1 MEYLG
6 PLDGEIQFS
15 GTTGRSATN
24 NNPLNLEYRPGSY
37 QDKYDA
43 ELEPVSKSGQQRFAK
58 FPTMEM
64 GYQAG
69 IEQIQRRQ
77 KEGHTLAS
85 FVNQFAP
92 PNENPTQEI
101 IAQYSKALGVNPDT
115 PLSDIP
121 AEKVIIPMLARESGT
136 KIVGKGGGVLKAVGN
151 FLGPSSAEAA
161 TTGGGLK
168 YLGPLEDEE
177 PTGGQPKYLGPEPAG
192 EAEIEPSEPSPF
204 AGVTSLADNLA
215 LYIDPA
221 ADKDDLFT
229 NSYADML
236 NNYTKGKLQNHSD
249 AIENFVNGNT
259 EKFDPFSQYSEQFTG
274 SKYLPTIN
282 GLRSSANTLAL
293 GKGSLSLAPTLNTM
307 LSKTIGDDSSYNI
320 ISRFE
325 RREDLPDI
333 INTLFPI
340 EGVVAGTALKLAT
353 SLALA
358 DTLNLKE
365 SEIDFNVVHEAIKKG
380 GLDKKELATK
390 TYEVL
395 KDMYYVNRVPSM
407 KQELTDRGKLNPL
420 AEKLGRVSADEIE
433 QTMIELSGGKAPD
446 AVQKSLETAIKA
458 GAPEVALAK
467 DKLPDIRLAFKGLKA
482 GFMGLVITAAT
493 GFDPVSAMTGMGVWP
508 GEDNPVWDAPLNR
521 KERRQLAT
529 ETVLEAFFPDGIPK
543 PKGMDE
549 LILFSAA
556 EAIPAVLPLV
566 IMSSAVGTIPAFATM
581 GLLEDDPVKGALKG
595 AALGTALKA
604 MHFLGKSIQDQV
616 LTWAYRMAGGASIG
630 GGAAALEG
638 GDAKAIG
645 RGALVFTMFEAAGL
659 PKLKL
664 ERLGLSEAEI
674 KAFRDAVESQRVSQE
689 AFDVAAK
696 IPDIGTGE
704 RQPPTS
710 VEPVKAEKPMSEE
723 QARKAADEKYPK
735 PKWVEIKKRF
745 DAQTKDMEG
754 KPLPEFKLFWEISHD
769 MEVERRAEII
779 LRDAARPRVEA
790 ATEATE
796 ALPTEAK
803 AKEVEAFAL
812 DQKAAPAGAEA
823 ATAPRVYQDAD
834 GWWRVEGTEVKTS
847 SQAVAEK
854 AASQVKTL
862 APTIAPEPKVQQAA
876 AGGVGPSG
884 EAAPETI
891 GGVRIKTS
899 ELPKS
904 VFQQTLSEYLKN
916 KKAVS
921 QREIEITTKT
931 HAKEVKYAISQGKP
945 VPPEVLADY
954 PDLAKQAGARAGE
967 VESIELPTQE
977 GKLQKVIYTITG
989 NKEIGEFNKKY
1000 IAPLLEKESGQEEV
1014 TTAIAGFKERGLDVH
1029 LVNPEDWNNHD
1040 IAAMFLYL
1048 SQHGKIEDAKTIY
1061 FGHGLGKGETW
1072 RFANGENIQETVNRG
1087 LPKGEKAFVMSCEEG
1102 QVRNALLAEGKIVT
1116 SQGSTPKPAVAE
1128 KAIETESFEQY
1139 LERRKQFRQDVFNKA
1154 QDYLATGDGLWIGS
1168 YEKAINV
1175 INPDAI
1181 RTKNGEIQF
1190 YAGKKGGKY
1199 GGVEKWLPVPDNV
1212 LDNWAKE
1219 MGMKEFEQFKAQAN
1233 AQEAGRGGEAFPAA
1247 KGKEQTPIRFETGKK
1262 LTKEQRQ
1269 KVLESMGDVYK
1280 DAKLPKDELKAE
1292 VHGDPVYGYPYTP
1305 DLFIKSDITGKMIR
1319 HYITLPDGRIAHPS
1333 ELFPDI
1339 TPAVINRYISEAE
1352 FKARQTKRE
1361 EEYYREARLKRIASP
1376 DDPIGVKNAANKNY
1390 HRTGRKIDGSYFS
1403 ENDKGQIV
1411 RVDGKDP
1418 KDVAFYE
1425 EEGFK
1430 QVSQKVGKPDVGI
1443 APAKQTQEEWV
1454 ALQRPQ
1460 KTRKPP
1466 TYDIQTAVAEGDI
1479 ITLVRAHGRFDSQS
1493 SVIKDVTDPEER
1505 KYLLPFVVSKKR
1517 NPSVVSVDVF
1527 FEDIK
1532 NSYPGF
1538 FDEFESS
1545 ADFVRF
1551 LVDKSAGRK
1560 LKFKSLE
1567 EEIAAHDAEIE
1578 ERAAR
1583 EGITPEALLGIEDT
1597 LEAEIAAA
1605 ERAGRTE
1612 SGAETLD
1619 LRDEWWTGEPFP
1631 EPGIALTGGKPK
1643 PSSITLRLDAIE
1655 ADYPGIDRKKASV
1668 VLRTF
1673 PDAGDSQ
1680 IVNMAADETMFRQV
1694 AKGSMTAYD
1703 KAQLLKKAG
1712 TVEVQQELP
1721 GTEGKEFDHLRGEAP
1736 AGAKPGGTKMYS
1748 GGPDTGP
1755 FIAKAVKV
1763 VLSKKPMAPRVATT
1777 PGAKA
1782 VEEMFDRSD
1791 AVSHAAKRTTW
1802 SKFASKLITM
1812 TWDVSGNIK
1821 RALWKEAG
1829 KEFGDEGKRVEMA
1842 MVAALGANTR
1852 SAQRQRVLKDT
1863 VYAGLDLDRSAL
1875 LNHVI
1880 TAKGAVID
1888 PTLRHP
1894 DLVSPEKIPIEH
1906 YREFLADVAKS
1917 DPEVMRRADKFFDL
1931 MRENLTEGYEAGLIT
1946 KKVYDDLSQYDYA
1959 MRRFEQYMGP
1969 YGTYGFS
1976 QKLSAGDPGF
1986 KALGKGS
1993 ERLLETDVRLN
2004 AARALTTMQAR
2015 IMDNQAAQAAWAM
2028 AKKYPDNSIFK
2039 IAKRI
2044 KVDPNEVS
2052 FSWEDAPPEYDMTAE
2067 PKKVVY
2073 KYEKLSP
2080 GEEYVKVRFDGK
2092 EKRLIVSA
2100 KYAGEWIKRDPA
2112 IRSAEAEI
2120 MGWLSGA
2127 KLLRATATGY
2137 NPSFAARNMPRDISH
2152 NWMVTQE
2159 YSLNPVKAAKQFA
2172 EDYKAVWHDAVHQTG
2187 AWVDFV
2193 NEGGGM
2199 EWLVAQGRIR
2209 NKYSGQLE
2217 GVQKYAGWV
2226 GQFSEIATRL
2236 AVRHRALLN
2245 GRTSAEAT
2253 YIART
2258 ALDFGQ
2264 GGSLVKTLDIGLPYL
2279 NAGVQAT
2286 RTLFRAFTE
2295 APGQTAVKLPVWA
2308 GTVVAHKM
2316 ATIGLIS
2323 AGLYIANNYW
2333 NKEAYDQ
2340 VPAEVQEN
2348 SWVVTTPLSYIDK
2361 NGDKRF
2367 IYFPIAKDQTQRL
2380 AATLF
2385 EGIAAKMMGHDYNW
2399 DKVKLAA
2406 EDLSI
2411 YIPWEKMPPTMAAFI
2426 GYATNK
2432 DFWRNRD
2439 IWRGPNVD
2447 PKEEFTPYTHPLA
2460 VKFGQATGLSP
2471 ARMTYFFEQYIA
2483 SSNLFSGLVGA
2494 GLRKIME
2501 TVPERD
2507 REKSMAELITGI
2519 PGLNTLVKST
2529 DPMAQ
2534 FRKPIADYQAAST
2547 TKSYKQ
2553 WRDFDTLLE
2562 AYYAKP
2568 TREKLEKLI
2577 AFKNSQPEEDHDKLN
2592 RHYKEYGA
2600 YRTIPNSRFWM
2611 ELKHASPEAR
2621 ANGFLYR
2628 FKTAT
2633 PDEQRK
2639 LWNQAKEL
2647 PGIVTE
2653 RFVDELKK
2661 AQEGATQ

>member
-6 PLDGEIQFS
+6 PLDGEIQFT

-24 NNPLNLEYRPGSY
+24 NNPVNLKYRSGSY
-37 QDKYDA
+37 QDKYGA
-43 ELEPVSKSGQQRFAK
+43 ELEPVSKSGQRKFAK

-121 AEKVIIPMLARESGT
+121 AEKLIIPMLARESGT
-136 KIVGKGGGVLKAVGN
+136 KIVGKGGGVLKAVGD

-954 PDLAKQAGARAGE
+954 PDLAKQAGAR
-967 VESIELPTQE
+967 
-977 GKLQKVIYTITG
+977 
-989 NKEIGEFNKKY
+989 
-1000 IAPLLEKESGQEEV
+1000 
-1014 TTAIAGFKERGLDVH
+1014 
-1029 LVNPEDWNNHD
+1029 
-1040 IAAMFLYL
+1040 
-1048 SQHGKIEDAKTIY
+1048 
-1061 FGHGLGKGETW
+1061 
-1072 RFANGENIQETVNRG
+1072 
-1087 LPKGEKAFVMSCEEG
+1087 
-1102 QVRNALLAEGKIVT
+1102 
-1116 SQGSTPKPAVAE
+1116 PAVAE

-1233 AQEAGRGGEAFPAA
+1233 AQEAGRGGKAFPAA

-1352 FKARQTKRE
+1352 FKARQTKLE

-1390 HRTGRKIDGSYFS
+1390 HETGRKIDGSYFS

-1425 EEGFK
+1425 GEGFK

-1612 SGAETLD
+1612 RGAETLD

-1755 FIAKAVKV
+1755 FVAKAVKI

-2380 AATLF
+2380 FTTLF
-2385 EGIAAKMMGHDYNW
+2385 EATAAKMMGHDYNW

-2553 WRDFDTLLE
+2553 RRDFDTLLE

>member
-24 NNPLNLEYRPGSY
+24 NNPVNLKYRSGSY
-37 QDKYDA
+37 QDKYGA
-43 ELEPVSKSGQQRFAK
+43 ELEPVSKSGQQKFAK

-192 EAEIEPSEPSPF
+192 EAEIEPSEPPPF

-365 SEIDFNVVHEAIKKG
+365 SEIDFNVVHKAIKKG

-779 LRDAARPRVEA
+779 LQDAARPRVEA

-854 AASQVKTL
+854 AASRVKTL

-884 EAAPETI
+884 EVAPETI
-891 GGVRIKTS
+891 GGVRMKTS

-931 HAKEVKYAISQGKP
+931 HAKEVEYAISQGKP

-954 PDLAKQAGARAGE
+954 PDLAKQAGAR
-967 VESIELPTQE
+967 
-977 GKLQKVIYTITG
+977 
-989 NKEIGEFNKKY
+989 
-1000 IAPLLEKESGQEEV
+1000 
-1014 TTAIAGFKERGLDVH
+1014 
-1029 LVNPEDWNNHD
+1029 
-1040 IAAMFLYL
+1040 
-1048 SQHGKIEDAKTIY
+1048 
-1061 FGHGLGKGETW
+1061 
-1072 RFANGENIQETVNRG
+1072 
-1087 LPKGEKAFVMSCEEG
+1087 
-1102 QVRNALLAEGKIVT
+1102 
-1116 SQGSTPKPAVAE
+1116 PAVAK
-1128 KAIETESFEQY
+1128 KAIGTEPFEQY

-1352 FKARQTKRE
+1352 FKARQTKLE

-1755 FIAKAVKV
+1755 FVAKAVKV

-2380 AATLF
+2380 VTTLF
-2385 EGIAAKMMGHDYNW
+2385 EATAAKMMGHDYNW

-2553 WRDFDTLLE
+2553 RRDFDTLLE

>member
-101 IAQYSKALGVNPDT
+101 IAQYCKALGVNPDT

-192 EAEIEPSEPSPF
+192 EAEIEPSEPPPF

-779 LRDAARPRVEA
+779 LQDAARPRVEA

-862 APTIAPEPKVQQAA
+862 APTIAPEPKVQQAR

-954 PDLAKQAGARAGE
+954 PDLAKQAGAR
-967 VESIELPTQE
+967 
-977 GKLQKVIYTITG
+977 
-989 NKEIGEFNKKY
+989 
-1000 IAPLLEKESGQEEV
+1000 
-1014 TTAIAGFKERGLDVH
+1014 
-1029 LVNPEDWNNHD
+1029 
-1040 IAAMFLYL
+1040 
-1048 SQHGKIEDAKTIY
+1048 
-1061 FGHGLGKGETW
+1061 
-1072 RFANGENIQETVNRG
+1072 
-1087 LPKGEKAFVMSCEEG
+1087 
-1102 QVRNALLAEGKIVT
+1102 
-1116 SQGSTPKPAVAE
+1116 PAVAE
-1128 KAIETESFEQY
+1128 KAAAGEVKVKGA
-1139 LERRKQFRQDVFNKA
+1139 RRKKKWGKEAAVE
-1154 QDYLATGDGLWIGS
+1154 AT
-1168 YEKAINV
+1168 EA
-1175 INPDAI
+1175 
-1181 RTKNGEIQF
+1181 
-1190 YAGKKGGKY
+1190 
-1199 GGVEKWLPVPDNV
+1199 LPVTKANEKVKKIFEGEQSRESWQRLLHELSLPDFIKQWNDKYPESQLKPGGEASKIYRNTLKGAIKRGKAV
-1212 LDNWAKE
+1212 PPEVFDQITPGFQKKWR
-1219 MGMKEFEQFKAQAN
+1219 EQNKFNLKNYGLESA
-1233 AQEAGRGGEAFPAA
+1233 EAGRG
-1247 KGKEQTPIRFETGKK
+1247 
-1262 LTKEQRQ
+1262 
-1269 KVLESMGDVYK
+1269 
-1280 DAKLPKDELKAE
+1280 
-1292 VHGDPVYGYPYTP
+1292 
-1305 DLFIKSDITGKMIR
+1305 
-1319 HYITLPDGRIAHPS
+1319 
-1333 ELFPDI
+1333 
-1339 TPAVINRYISEAE
+1339 
-1352 FKARQTKRE
+1352 
-1361 EEYYREARLKRIASP
+1361 
-1376 DDPIGVKNAANKNY
+1376 
-1390 HRTGRKIDGSYFS
+1390 
-1403 ENDKGQIV
+1403 
-1411 RVDGKDP
+1411 
-1418 KDVAFYE
+1418 
-1425 EEGFK
+1425 
-1430 QVSQKVGKPDVGI
+1430 
-1443 APAKQTQEEWV
+1443 
-1454 ALQRPQ
+1454 
-1460 KTRKPP
+1460 
-1466 TYDIQTAVAEGDI
+1466 
-1479 ITLVRAHGRFDSQS
+1479 
-1493 SVIKDVTDPEER
+1493 
-1505 KYLLPFVVSKKR
+1505 
-1517 NPSVVSVDVF
+1517 
-1527 FEDIK
+1527 
-1532 NSYPGF
+1532 
-1538 FDEFESS
+1538 
-1545 ADFVRF
+1545 
-1551 LVDKSAGRK
+1551 
-1560 LKFKSLE
+1560 
-1567 EEIAAHDAEIE
+1567 
-1578 ERAAR
+1578 
-1583 EGITPEALLGIEDT
+1583 
-1597 LEAEIAAA
+1597 
-1605 ERAGRTE
+1605 
-1612 SGAETLD
+1612 
-1619 LRDEWWTGEPFP
+1619 
-1631 EPGIALTGGKPK
+1631 
-1643 PSSITLRLDAIE
+1643 
-1655 ADYPGIDRKKASV
+1655 
-1668 VLRTF
+1668 
-1673 PDAGDSQ
+1673 
-1680 IVNMAADETMFRQV
+1680 
-1694 AKGSMTAYD
+1694 
-1703 KAQLLKKAG
+1703 
-1712 TVEVQQELP
+1712 
-1721 GTEGKEFDHLRGEAP
+1721 GEAP

-1755 FIAKAVKV
+1755 FVSKAAKAV
-1763 VLSKKPMAPRVATT
+1763 A
-1777 PGAKA
+1777 
-1782 VEEMFDRSD
+1782 ED
-1791 AVSHAAKRTTW
+1791 
-1802 SKFASKLITM
+1802 
-1812 TWDVSGNIK
+1812 
-1821 RALWKEAG
+1821 
-1829 KEFGDEGKRVEMA
+1829 
-1842 MVAALGANTR
+1842 
-1852 SAQRQRVLKDT
+1852 
-1863 VYAGLDLDRSAL
+1863 
-1875 LNHVI
+1875 
-1880 TAKGAVID
+1880 TAKIIKDAPEQIKTAWNGIRETGKNLWQWYKTPFETKERSYKGITKKYLADVQMAGFENNKFLQYIQSAV
-1888 PTLRHP
+1888 P
-1894 DLVSPEKIPIEH
+1894 DLVKRHGITNWIQAGGDKDLLKSRAENAKWEH
-1906 YREFLADVAKS
+1906 K
-1917 DPEVMRRADKFFDL
+1917 P
-1931 MRENLTEGYEAGLIT
+1931 GYEAALNLTPVELLIA
-1946 KKVYDDLSQYDYA
+1946 KEIVSKYDIYLQ
-1959 MRRFEQYMGP
+1959 E
-1969 YGTYGFS
+1969 
-1976 QKLSAGDPGF
+1976 
-1986 KALGKGS
+1986 
-1993 ERLLETDVRLN
+1993 
-2004 AARALTTMQAR
+2004 
-2015 IMDNQAAQAAWAM
+2015 AQAAGILQDGLENYVNGLWKRGKDNKQELQKMRAEVNSGLLDTNFQY
-2028 AKKYPDNSIFK
+2028 AKKKIFK
-2039 IAKRI
+2039 DYFEGEQAGKVPMNKDIAFLLGHYHQSMYEAIAARKTI
-2044 KVDPNEVS
+2044 AEYSKATADDGMPMVALGGKLTEIWKPEELVAFEKAS
-2052 FSWEDAPPEYDMTAE
+2052 PEYDMTEIKGPDAYLIK
-2067 PKKVVY
+2067 PNAVFTRAVDGRPYRYIDHPALRKW
-2073 KYEKLSP
+2073 KYLGKDPLGKPIIEHADM
-2080 GEEYVKVRFDGK
+2080 YVHPDIYPELKNLLG
-2092 EKRLIVSA
+2092 
-2100 KYAGEWIKRDPA
+2100 
-2112 IRSAEAEI
+2112 RSAVRDYVLGRFALSVSQNLK
-2120 MGWLSGA
+2120 GVLLSGLPTPFHQVHVGSHA
-2127 KLLRATATGY
+2127 IFHKIDPFTAPEINFKDPIQRFGVESGLMVYNHRALADFSEGL
-2137 NPSFAARNMPRDISH
+2137 ISGGITTKTPGIGR
-2152 NWMVTQE
+2152 VTQAYGEYLFQGLIPRYKMKLFIEAFKRNSEIYKDKYTREQIGELTANQANAAFGELNYKAMGRNPTMQDIFRLMALAPDFLEARLRFAGQAVRPGGREQVAALIRAVLGMYGVAVIGNMLFSDDHKPHWDKPFALVIGDKE
-2159 YSLNPVKAAKQFA
+2159 YSLRSVPGDIWHLIKDPRSFVYHRLNPVTTRTVA
-2172 EDYKAVWHDAVHQTG
+2172 EAMSQRDVFGRKRDMRDQIGDFFKSIVPIPAQG
-2187 AWVDFV
+2187 FV
-2193 NEGGGM
+2193 NKGEQTLLMSVLRSLGITSWKTKDPAARM
-2199 EWLVAQGRIR
+2199 LSDYFVD
-2209 NKYSGQLE
+2209 
-2217 GVQKYAGWV
+2217 
-2226 GQFSEIATRL
+2226 TR
-2236 AVRHRALLN
+2236 
-2245 GRTSAEAT
+2245 
-2253 YIART
+2253 
-2258 ALDFGQ
+2258 
-2264 GGSLVKTLDIGLPYL
+2264 
-2279 NAGVQAT
+2279 
-2286 RTLFRAFTE
+2286 
-2295 APGQTAVKLPVWA
+2295 
-2308 GTVVAHKM
+2308 
-2316 ATIGLIS
+2316 
-2323 AGLYIANNYW
+2323 
-2333 NKEAYDQ
+2333 
-2340 VPAEVQEN
+2340 
-2348 SWVVTTPLSYIDK
+2348 
-2361 NGDKRF
+2361 
-2367 IYFPIAKDQTQRL
+2367 
-2380 AATLF
+2380 
-2385 EGIAAKMMGHDYNW
+2385 
-2399 DKVKLAA
+2399 
-2406 EDLSI
+2406 
-2411 YIPWEKMPPTMAAFI
+2411 
-2426 GYATNK
+2426 
-2432 DFWRNRD
+2432 RD
-2439 IWRGPNVD
+2439 
-2447 PKEEFTPYTHPLA
+2447 
-2460 VKFGQATGLSP
+2460 LSP
-2471 ARMTYFFEQYIA
+2471 AMR
-2483 SSNLFSGLVGA
+2483 
-2494 GLRKIME
+2494 
-2501 TVPERD
+2501 
-2507 REKSMAELITGI
+2507 RELEYLKE
-2519 PGLNTLVKST
+2519 
-2529 DPMAQ
+2529 
-2534 FRKPIADYQAAST
+2534 
-2547 TKSYKQ
+2547 
-2553 WRDFDTLLE
+2553 FDKMVEDHL
-2562 AYYAKP
+2562 ANP
-2568 TREKLEKLI
+2568 SREKLIKLI
-2577 AFKNSQPEEDHDKLN
+2577 EFKRARPENDWDKLDKRYTTMKQLHGIDNRDFFKNLMHVPPEIRAKAFL
-2592 RHYKEYGA
+2592 
-2600 YRTIPNSRFWM
+2600 
-2611 ELKHASPEAR
+2611 LK
-2621 ANGFLYR
+2621 
-2628 FKTAT
+2628 FKSAT
-2633 PDEQRK
+2633 PDKRVK

>member
-24 NNPLNLEYRPGSY
+24 NNPVNLKYRSGSY
-37 QDKYDA
+37 QDKYGA
-43 ELEPVSKSGQQRFAK
+43 ELEPVSKSGQQKFAK

-581 GLLEDDPVKGALKG
+581 GLLEDDPVKGALTG

-884 EAAPETI
+884 EVAPETI
-891 GGVRIKTS
+891 GGVRMKTS

-931 HAKEVKYAISQGKP
+931 HAKEVEYAISQGKP

-1061 FGHGLGKGETW
+1061 FGHGLGKGET
-1072 RFANGENIQETVNRG
+1072 
-1087 LPKGEKAFVMSCEEG
+1087 
-1102 QVRNALLAEGKIVT
+1102 
-1116 SQGSTPKPAVAE
+1116 
-1128 KAIETESFEQY
+1128 
-1139 LERRKQFRQDVFNKA
+1139 
-1154 QDYLATGDGLWIGS
+1154 
-1168 YEKAINV
+1168 
-1175 INPDAI
+1175 
-1181 RTKNGEIQF
+1181 
-1190 YAGKKGGKY
+1190 
-1199 GGVEKWLPVPDNV
+1199 
-1212 LDNWAKE
+1212 
-1219 MGMKEFEQFKAQAN
+1219 
-1233 AQEAGRGGEAFPAA
+1233 
-1247 KGKEQTPIRFETGKK
+1247 
-1262 LTKEQRQ
+1262 
-1269 KVLESMGDVYK
+1269 
-1280 DAKLPKDELKAE
+1280 
-1292 VHGDPVYGYPYTP
+1292 
-1305 DLFIKSDITGKMIR
+1305 
-1319 HYITLPDGRIAHPS
+1319 
-1333 ELFPDI
+1333 
-1339 TPAVINRYISEAE
+1339 
-1352 FKARQTKRE
+1352 
-1361 EEYYREARLKRIASP
+1361 
-1376 DDPIGVKNAANKNY
+1376 
-1390 HRTGRKIDGSYFS
+1390 
-1403 ENDKGQIV
+1403 
-1411 RVDGKDP
+1411 
-1418 KDVAFYE
+1418 
-1425 EEGFK
+1425 
-1430 QVSQKVGKPDVGI
+1430 
-1443 APAKQTQEEWV
+1443 
-1454 ALQRPQ
+1454 
-1460 KTRKPP
+1460 
-1466 TYDIQTAVAEGDI
+1466 
-1479 ITLVRAHGRFDSQS
+1479 
-1493 SVIKDVTDPEER
+1493 
-1505 KYLLPFVVSKKR
+1505 
-1517 NPSVVSVDVF
+1517 
-1527 FEDIK
+1527 
-1532 NSYPGF
+1532 
-1538 FDEFESS
+1538 
-1545 ADFVRF
+1545 
-1551 LVDKSAGRK
+1551 
-1560 LKFKSLE
+1560 
-1567 EEIAAHDAEIE
+1567 
-1578 ERAAR
+1578 
-1583 EGITPEALLGIEDT
+1583 
-1597 LEAEIAAA
+1597 
-1605 ERAGRTE
+1605 
-1612 SGAETLD
+1612 
-1619 LRDEWWTGEPFP
+1619 
-1631 EPGIALTGGKPK
+1631 
-1643 PSSITLRLDAIE
+1643 
-1655 ADYPGIDRKKASV
+1655 
-1668 VLRTF
+1668 
-1673 PDAGDSQ
+1673 
-1680 IVNMAADETMFRQV
+1680 
-1694 AKGSMTAYD
+1694 
-1703 KAQLLKKAG
+1703 
-1712 TVEVQQELP
+1712 
-1721 GTEGKEFDHLRGEAP
+1721 
-1736 AGAKPGGTKMYS
+1736 
-1748 GGPDTGP
+1748 
-1755 FIAKAVKV
+1755 
-1763 VLSKKPMAPRVATT
+1763 
-1777 PGAKA
+1777 
-1782 VEEMFDRSD
+1782 
-1791 AVSHAAKRTTW
+1791 
-1802 SKFASKLITM
+1802 
-1812 TWDVSGNIK
+1812 
-1821 RALWKEAG
+1821 
-1829 KEFGDEGKRVEMA
+1829 
-1842 MVAALGANTR
+1842 
-1852 SAQRQRVLKDT
+1852 
-1863 VYAGLDLDRSAL
+1863 
-1875 LNHVI
+1875 
-1880 TAKGAVID
+1880 
-1888 PTLRHP
+1888 
-1894 DLVSPEKIPIEH
+1894 
-1906 YREFLADVAKS
+1906 
-1917 DPEVMRRADKFFDL
+1917 
-1931 MRENLTEGYEAGLIT
+1931 
-1946 KKVYDDLSQYDYA
+1946 
-1959 MRRFEQYMGP
+1959 
-1969 YGTYGFS
+1969 
-1976 QKLSAGDPGF
+1976 
-1986 KALGKGS
+1986 
-1993 ERLLETDVRLN
+1993 
-2004 AARALTTMQAR
+2004 
-2015 IMDNQAAQAAWAM
+2015 
-2028 AKKYPDNSIFK
+2028 
-2039 IAKRI
+2039 
-2044 KVDPNEVS
+2044 
-2052 FSWEDAPPEYDMTAE
+2052 
-2067 PKKVVY
+2067 
-2073 KYEKLSP
+2073 
-2080 GEEYVKVRFDGK
+2080 
-2092 EKRLIVSA
+2092 
-2100 KYAGEWIKRDPA
+2100 
-2112 IRSAEAEI
+2112 
-2120 MGWLSGA
+2120 
-2127 KLLRATATGY
+2127 
-2137 NPSFAARNMPRDISH
+2137 
-2152 NWMVTQE
+2152 
-2159 YSLNPVKAAKQFA
+2159 
-2172 EDYKAVWHDAVHQTG
+2172 
-2187 AWVDFV
+2187 
-2193 NEGGGM
+2193 
-2199 EWLVAQGRIR
+2199 
-2209 NKYSGQLE
+2209 
-2217 GVQKYAGWV
+2217 
-2226 GQFSEIATRL
+2226 
-2236 AVRHRALLN
+2236 
-2245 GRTSAEAT
+2245 
-2253 YIART
+2253 
-2258 ALDFGQ
+2258 
-2264 GGSLVKTLDIGLPYL
+2264 
-2279 NAGVQAT
+2279 
-2286 RTLFRAFTE
+2286 
-2295 APGQTAVKLPVWA
+2295 
-2308 GTVVAHKM
+2308 
-2316 ATIGLIS
+2316 
-2323 AGLYIANNYW
+2323 
-2333 NKEAYDQ
+2333 
-2340 VPAEVQEN
+2340 
-2348 SWVVTTPLSYIDK
+2348 
-2361 NGDKRF
+2361 
-2367 IYFPIAKDQTQRL
+2367 
-2380 AATLF
+2380 
-2385 EGIAAKMMGHDYNW
+2385 
-2399 DKVKLAA
+2399 
-2406 EDLSI
+2406 
-2411 YIPWEKMPPTMAAFI
+2411 
-2426 GYATNK
+2426 
-2432 DFWRNRD
+2432 
-2439 IWRGPNVD
+2439 
-2447 PKEEFTPYTHPLA
+2447 
-2460 VKFGQATGLSP
+2460 
-2471 ARMTYFFEQYIA
+2471 
-2483 SSNLFSGLVGA
+2483 
-2494 GLRKIME
+2494 
-2501 TVPERD
+2501 
-2507 REKSMAELITGI
+2507 
-2519 PGLNTLVKST
+2519 
-2529 DPMAQ
+2529 
-2534 FRKPIADYQAAST
+2534 
-2547 TKSYKQ
+2547 
-2553 WRDFDTLLE
+2553 
-2562 AYYAKP
+2562 
-2568 TREKLEKLI
+2568 
-2577 AFKNSQPEEDHDKLN
+2577 
-2592 RHYKEYGA
+2592 
-2600 YRTIPNSRFWM
+2600 
-2611 ELKHASPEAR
+2611 
-2621 ANGFLYR
+2621 
-2628 FKTAT
+2628 
-2633 PDEQRK
+2633 
-2639 LWNQAKEL
+2639 
-2647 PGIVTE
+2647 
-2653 RFVDELKK
+2653 
-2661 AQEGATQ
+2661 

>member
-24 NNPLNLEYRPGSY
+24 NNPVNLKYRHGSY
-37 QDKYDA
+37 QDKYGA
-43 ELEPVSKSGQQRFAK
+43 ELEPVSKSGQRKFAK

-192 EAEIEPSEPSPF
+192 EAEIEPSEPPPF

-365 SEIDFNVVHEAIKKG
+365 SEIDFNVVHKAIKKG

-581 GLLEDDPVKGALKG
+581 GLLEDDPVKGALTG

-779 LRDAARPRVEA
+779 LQDAARPRVEA

-891 GGVRIKTS
+891 GGVRMKTS

-921 QREIEITTKT
+921 QREIEIATKT
-931 HAKEVKYAISQGKP
+931 HAKEVEYAISQGKP

-954 PDLAKQAGARAGE
+954 PDLAKQAGAR
-967 VESIELPTQE
+967 
-977 GKLQKVIYTITG
+977 
-989 NKEIGEFNKKY
+989 
-1000 IAPLLEKESGQEEV
+1000 
-1014 TTAIAGFKERGLDVH
+1014 
-1029 LVNPEDWNNHD
+1029 
-1040 IAAMFLYL
+1040 
-1048 SQHGKIEDAKTIY
+1048 
-1061 FGHGLGKGETW
+1061 
-1072 RFANGENIQETVNRG
+1072 
-1087 LPKGEKAFVMSCEEG
+1087 
-1102 QVRNALLAEGKIVT
+1102 
-1116 SQGSTPKPAVAE
+1116 PAVAK
-1128 KAIETESFEQY
+1128 KAIGTEPFEQY

-1233 AQEAGRGGEAFPAA
+1233 AQEAGRGGKAFPA
-1247 KGKEQTPIRFETGKK
+1247 
-1262 LTKEQRQ
+1262 
-1269 KVLESMGDVYK
+1269 
-1280 DAKLPKDELKAE
+1280 
-1292 VHGDPVYGYPYTP
+1292 
-1305 DLFIKSDITGKMIR
+1305 
-1319 HYITLPDGRIAHPS
+1319 
-1333 ELFPDI
+1333 
-1339 TPAVINRYISEAE
+1339 
-1352 FKARQTKRE
+1352 
-1361 EEYYREARLKRIASP
+1361 
-1376 DDPIGVKNAANKNY
+1376 
-1390 HRTGRKIDGSYFS
+1390 
-1403 ENDKGQIV
+1403 
-1411 RVDGKDP
+1411 
-1418 KDVAFYE
+1418 
-1425 EEGFK
+1425 
-1430 QVSQKVGKPDVGI
+1430 
-1443 APAKQTQEEWV
+1443 AKQTQEEWV

-1612 SGAETLD
+1612 RGAETLD

-1712 TVEVQQELP
+1712 AVEVQQELP

-1755 FIAKAVKV
+1755 FVAKAVKI

-1852 SAQRQRVLKDT
+1852 SAQRQKVLKDT

-2380 AATLF
+2380 VTTLF
-2385 EGIAAKMMGHDYNW
+2385 EATAAKMMGHDYNW

-2553 WRDFDTLLE
+2553 WRDFDTRLE

>member
-24 NNPLNLEYRPGSY
+24 NNPVNLKYRSGSY
-37 QDKYDA
+37 QDKYGA
-43 ELEPVSKSGQQRFAK
+43 ELEPASKSGQRKFAK

-192 EAEIEPSEPSPF
+192 EAEIEPSEPPPF

-854 AASQVKTL
+854 AASRVKTL
-862 APTIAPEPKVQQAA
+862 APTIAPEPKVQQAR

-921 QREIEITTKT
+921 QREIEIATKT

-954 PDLAKQAGARAGE
+954 PDLAKQAGARA
-967 VESIELPTQE
+967 
-977 GKLQKVIYTITG
+977 
-989 NKEIGEFNKKY
+989 
-1000 IAPLLEKESGQEEV
+1000 
-1014 TTAIAGFKERGLDVH
+1014 
-1029 LVNPEDWNNHD
+1029 
-1040 IAAMFLYL
+1040 
-1048 SQHGKIEDAKTIY
+1048 
-1061 FGHGLGKGETW
+1061 
-1072 RFANGENIQETVNRG
+1072 
-1087 LPKGEKAFVMSCEEG
+1087 
-1102 QVRNALLAEGKIVT
+1102 
-1116 SQGSTPKPAVAE
+1116 AVAE

-1233 AQEAGRGGEAFPAA
+1233 AQEAGRGGKAFPAA

-1755 FIAKAVKV
+1755 FVAKAVKI

-2367 IYFPIAKDQTQRL
+2367 IYFSIAKEQTQRL
-2380 AATLF
+2380 VATLF

-2553 WRDFDTLLE
+2553 RRDFDTLLE